1 MVICVVNYRM
11 HLRRT
16 SPSRSALISIL
27 GLTPALIAEKIAS
40 FFSCTYV
47 EPILQPF
54 CFHIDACNGVYP
66 PSPSFPTAQ
75 RLPFTVA
82 RRPVRA
88 ALSPFAAFN
97 FQLSIEDPDPVGL

>member
-54 CFHIDACNGVYP
+54 CFHTHAWNRGDAPHQERNN
-66 PSPSFPTAQ
+66 S
-75 RLPFTVA
+75 
-82 RRPVRA
+82 
-88 ALSPFAAFN
+88 
-97 FQLSIEDPDPVGL
+97 